1 MSLLTQMKKLSSFS
15 LAVVLSSTMLSYGAV
30 VDKDVLGVEL
40 LTFPNRVVYDVGEDV
55 DLYGMTVK
63 VKFVDGEE
71 AVVDYKDLMC
81 VGYDPNRVG
90 SQLISAMYGSV
101 SVPFSV
107 TVKEGTIKAINA
119 ALNPRKVWIGG
130 TKLLPNDFTVKAI
143 LDTGKEEEITDFDY
157 TPKYLNSGRN
167 VITVIHGNLKSLVS
181 VEAKENVCQSI
192 RIETHGTQEF
202 DVGELFN
209 QTGLKVIAHYLDG
222 SEDDVTTACKVTGVN
237 TGKAGKYYAEVA
249 YQEKKATYEVTV
261 SSYTFSRID
270 ISRYYETG
278 TVDLYFNERQEP
290 VTIDTDNIKYEDDYE
305 TNTRTFY
312 VIYKNNTYTV
322 DAGIPEDEQKV
333 VSSNRIQVTVPIGL
347 KLSVNSDGLTGYV
360 EPAKLVCDGEYLLKV
375 HTSMQNPV
383 EFVNG
388 LPAII
393 SYPKVGSTVFPL
405 DISEI
410 KLNPATDSMYY
421 LFNSI
426 LEVAD
431 E

>member
-1 MSLLTQMKKLSSFS
+1 MLT
-15 LAVVLSSTMLSYGAV
+15 YGAV
-30 VDKDVLGVEL
+30 VDKDVLSVEL
-40 LTFPNRVVYDVGEDV
+40 ITFPNRVVYDIGEDV

-81 VGYDPNRVG
+81 VGYDHNRVG
-90 SQLISAMYGSV
+90 SQLVSAMYGSV
-101 SVPFSV
+101 PVPFSV

-119 ALNPRKVWIGG
+119 ALNPRQVWIGG

-167 VITVIHGNLKSLVS
+167 VITVTHGNLKSLVS

-192 RIETHGTQEF
+192 RIEAPGTQEF

-237 TGKAGKYYAEVA
+237 TGKAGKYYAEVT

-290 VTIDTDNIKYEDDYE
+290 VTIDTDNIKYEDDYA

-312 VIYKNNTYTV
+312 VVYKNNTYTV
-322 DAGIPEDEQKV
+322 DAEIPEDEQKV
-333 VSSNRIQVTVPIGL
+333 VGSNRIQVNVPIGL

-360 EPAKLVCDGEYLLKV
+360 EPVKLVCNGESLLKV

-383 EFVNG
+383 EFING

-393 SYPKVGSTVFPL
+393 SYPRVGSTTFPL
-405 DISEI
+405 DIEEI

-421 LFNSI
+421 LFNST